1 MFHKIHVTL
10 LSLLNKRPL
19 LWSPDKQGYLIFSSP
34 EHEVLMVSYCYRSL
48 SVFCAS
54 CVCASCVSFWLV
66 NTLEATVFV
75 QSSSNLLRMIIL
87 TISRSSSNMGHVGS
101 KTRSVGQIIEKPCEH
116 SRGHSFGPV
125 IIKLAQ
131 NDYLD
136 NISVK
141 FEYGSCQVKN
151 KVSRSNHG
159 KTL

>member
-1 MFHKIHVTL
+1 
-10 LSLLNKRPL
+10 
-19 LWSPDKQGYLIFSSP
+19 
-34 EHEVLMVSYCYRSL
+34 
-48 SVFCAS
+48 
-54 CVCASCVSFWLV
+54 
-66 NTLEATVFV
+66 
-75 QSSSNLLRMIIL
+75 
-87 TISRSSSNMGHVGS
+87 MGHVMS

-116 SRGHSFGPV
+116 SRGHSFGPI